1 MGKNARP
8 IGSRQRHPKG
18 RDLNRTRAR
27 ILTAARSEFVA
38 RGFAGARTRT
48 IARRAG
54 VNQWMLC
61 YCFGSK
67 KNLYRE
73 ILRERLAERTRAME
87 SGPHGFAAR
96 LVHLFT
102 TTARDPDGVRLLQ
115 WEALTARKGE
125 LLAAEERRAVA
136 HQAKARLESLR
147 QRGLLPPEL
156 DLEQLWISVLA
167 LAIFPLA
174 FPQLARLATGL
185 DPTDAR
191 FQARR
196 VAFLTWLAERLLPA
210 DSVSGPAHIH
220 DGPKH
225 VKPPRAAHAERHSG
239 L

>member
-1 MGKNARP
+1 MNNKARP
-8 IGSRQRHPKG
+8 VARRRRKR
-18 RDLNRTRAR
+18 RDLQRTRAR
-27 ILTAARSEFVA
+27 ILAAARREFVA

-67 KNLYRE
+67 KELYRE
-73 ILRERLAERTRAME
+73 ILRAQLAERTRAME
-87 SGPHGFAAR
+87 SGPHGFGAR

-102 TTARDPDGVRLLQ
+102 TAARDPDGVRLLQ

-125 LLAAEERRAVA
+125 LLAAEERRAVVR
-136 HQAKARLESLR
+136 QAKARLEHLR
-147 QRGLLPPEL
+147 QQGHLPPGV
-156 DLEQLWISVLA
+156 DLEQLWISLLA

-185 DPTDAR
+185 EPTDAR

-196 VAFLTWLAERLLPA
+196 VAFLTWLAECLLPA
-210 DSVSGPAHIH
+210 DSVPGSPGVRGRPQ
-220 DGPKH
+220 G
-225 VKPPRAAHAERHSG
+225 VNPPRAGTAERPSG

>member
-1 MGKNARP
+1 MGNTVRP
-8 IGSRQRHPKG
+8 IGTRQRRPKS

-27 ILTAARSEFVA
+27 ILAAARSEFVA

-102 TTARDPDGVRLLQ
+102 TTTQDPDGVRLLQ

-136 HQAKARLESLR
+136 RQAKARLDSLR
-147 QRGLLPPEL
+147 QRGLLPPEV

-210 DSVSGPAHIH
+210 DSVPGSSGIH
-220 DGPKH
+220 DWPQR
-225 VKPPRAAHAERHSG
+225 VKRPRAARAERPSG

>member
-1 MGKNARP
+1 MDKNARP
-8 IGSRQRHPKG
+8 LAARQRRPKN
-18 RDLNRTRAR
+18 RNLSRTRAR

-67 KNLYRE
+67 EDLYRE
-73 ILRERLAERTRAME
+73 VLREKLAERTRAME

-102 TTARDPDGVRLLQ
+102 TTAGDPDGVRLLQ

-125 LLAAEERRAVA
+125 LLAAEERRAVVR
-136 HQAKARLESLR
+136 QAKARLGSLR
-147 QRGLLPPEL
+147 QRGLLPPGV
-156 DLEQLWISVLA
+156 DLEQLWISLLA

-185 DPTDAR
+185 EPTDAR

-210 DSVSGPAHIH
+210 DSASGSTGLH
-220 DGPKH
+220 DEPKRMT
-225 VKPPRAAHAERHSG
+225 PPRAAPAQRRSG
-239 L
+239 R